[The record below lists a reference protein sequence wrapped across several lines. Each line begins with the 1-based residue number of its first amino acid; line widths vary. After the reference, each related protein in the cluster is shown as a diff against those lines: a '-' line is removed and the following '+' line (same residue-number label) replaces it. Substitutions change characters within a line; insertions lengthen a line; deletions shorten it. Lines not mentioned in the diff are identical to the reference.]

1 MQILHVSG
9 GLVYPFQDSAADAAG
24 FSADAQDFV
33 PGQSQHC
40 RRKPVDEAPAQTQV
54 LPLSAGR
61 VVRSS
66 RGVPSA
72 EDTANC
78 IGDMQLEIQVLMQ
91 NILQL
96 RSQSAELLK
105 TLSQAECF
113 SRGQGAE
120 DLQSN
125 ASTEDSTEAPRS
137 ASSIASEVST
147 RGPKSAS
154 SNAGEDPT
162 RVHNSALSNAGF
174 GVPQVQVKYA
184 FASLCPNCSQ
194 CCHMAMKGTTPAS
207 VCLACGIHAPGIPV
221 EWAVTNGDGVW
232 TSYTSKDD
240 AQRHYSLLL
249 AVRNTDGLHVQDSLG
264 GGMDDATQDRMQM
277 PPDLDRPS
285 PSSSFVDCAV
295 DDGMQDRT
303 RTMSDLDSRWLD
315 SRVVEGVVG
324 DAIEE
329 PQPEV
334 TSTYLM
340 SQTDRARIGQNAM
353 VIPTAR
359 PSSKSSP
366 STESRR
372 WCDID
377 SDEG

>member
-240 AQRHYSLLL
+240 AQRQYLLLL
-249 AVRNTDGLHVQDSLG
+249 ATQKTDGLPVQDSLG
-264 GGMDDATQDRMQM
+264 GGMDDAMQGRTRTAPDLDSPSRSKSSVHDAADDDMQDRMRKM
-277 PPDLDRPS
+277 SELD
-285 PSSSFVDCAV
+285 
-295 DDGMQDRT
+295 G
-303 RTMSDLDSRWLD
+303 LWLD
-315 SRVVEGVVG
+315 TSVEEGVVG
-324 DAIEE
+324 EAIGKH
-329 PQPEV
+329 QPEA
-334 TSTYLM
+334 TSAYLM
-340 SQTDRARIGQNAM
+340 SQTDRVLVGQND
-353 VIPTAR
+353 VVTPTAKQ
-359 PSSKSSP
+359 SLKSSP
-366 STESRR
+366 STKGPR
-372 WCDID
+372 WCDVED
-377 SDEG
+377 DDC